1 MTLSPR
7 PLPVWL
13 PALIAPVLM
22 ALTVASASAQS
33 DPAATAPEDALARL
47 IKEYEAQRSLIER
60 PFLTAYAQRLTA
72 LHESLEK
79 RRDPGTPAVAAEIAA
94 VQAKLNR
101 SEAASAATPSPPSPE
116 PTPTTPLELAPKNAR
131 TSGGASTAGDDSSPI
146 HFAGK
151 DSAAEWSLPK
161 LPTGRYRLLW
171 RIACEVGAGATVRL
185 TVDGQAPRTLEIV
198 PTSASGDAVV
208 ANLGE
213 FTALTAPA
221 WVQVE
226 VLSLPGRLPKLGP
239 SFSLGKMILIPPGV
253 TMPGL

>member
-1 MTLSPR
+1 MRLNPR
-7 PLPVWL
+7 PRPIWF
-13 PALIAPVLM
+13 PALLAPVLM
-22 ALTVASASAQS
+22 AVASASAQS
-33 DPAATAPEDALARL
+33 DPSAAAPEDALARL

-79 RRDPGTPAVAAEIAA
+79 RRDPGTAAVAAEIAA

-101 SEAASAATPSPPSPE
+101 SEAASGAATPAPPSPE
-116 PTPTTPLELAPKNAR
+116 PLPTTPLELLPKNAR
-131 TSGGASTAGDDSSPI
+131 TSGGATTAGDDSSPI

-161 LPTGRYRLLW
+161 LPAGRYRLLW
-171 RIACEVGAGATVRL
+171 RLACEVGAGATVRL
-185 TVDGQAPRTLEIV
+185 TVDGQAPRTLEVV

-213 FTALTAPA
+213 FAAPVA
-221 WVQVE
+221 PEWVRVE